1 MLYIYAVY
9 IYTHTYKYIIYIY
22 THDHIYVKFMVDRSV
37 PIVRWGKKN
46 QVATSCRGLGGPPWM
61 DHVGSYLLLG
71 WLNPI

>member
-1 MLYIYAVY
+1 
-9 IYTHTYKYIIYIY
+9 
-22 THDHIYVKFMVDRSV
+22 MVDRSV